1 MTKPVKVTLNE
12 VAPAAEVP
20 ATDVSDLTIIDAT
33 GRKLTIK
40 EPDILAP
47 YRLVEMLGNSAEN
60 RVYMQMVFPFIYLVA
75 IDGDENILL
84 NNKREL
90 EALIQRLGHEGVK
103 ALRDGVEKAFGAK
116 PKDEPEQH
124 AAIKK

>member
-1 MTKPVKVTLNE
+1 MTKPVRVTLNDA
-12 VAPAAEVP
+12 APAAESP
-20 ATDVSDLTIIDAT
+20 TIAASDLAIVDAK
-33 GRKLTIK
+33 GRKLMLK

-75 IDGDENILL
+75 IDDDTNIQLST
-84 NNKREL
+84 KREL

-103 ALRDGVEKAFGAK
+103 ALREGVEKAFGAK
-116 PKDEPEQH
+116 PEADPEQH
-124 AAIKK
+124 SAIKK

>member
-1 MTKPVKVTLNE
+1 MTKVTLNQ
-12 VAPAAEVP
+12 ASPASEPVTP
-20 ATDVSDLTIIDAT
+20 ADNIVVDAK
-33 GRKLTIK
+33 GRALKIK

-47 YRLVEMLGNSAEN
+47 YRLVEMLGAAAEN

-75 IDGDENILL
+75 IDADDNIQI
-84 NNKREL
+84 NTKREL

-103 ALRDGVEKAFGAK
+103 ALREGVEKAFGDK
-116 PKDEPEQH
+116 PEHDAGEK